1 MKNAKRDHAII
12 IILINIP
19 HITDLYEKVAAG
31 LESSCGSFLYVAT
44 GLGALLVLSA
54 FIMCYLASRL
64 HSVSSTIRQNKTID
78 ELVRDRS
85 RKYCDTTPGYTGRST
100 MQ

>member
-1 MKNAKRDHAII
+1 VIT

-19 HITDLYEKVAAG
+19 LIIADLYDKVTAG
-31 LESSCGSFLYVAT
+31 LEGSCGNFLYVAT
-44 GLGALLVLSA
+44 ELGALLVLSA

-64 HSVSSTIRQNKTID
+64 HNLSSTVQQNKSID
-78 ELVRDRS
+78 ELVRDRT

-100 MQ
+100 VQ